1 MDPGDRI
8 ESCDV
13 KRSAGRAGGG
23 ALGTDDR
30 VCPQVVVIRA
40 SSDFGAGG
48 GNGVGSKYPAG
59 ASRHRVDRA
68 DPLASW
74 VGKLGNGL
82 GKQYSRSTTS
92 RIAGALSAE
101 GPAGP
106 SSFVQGIHLRSCR
119 IAGLST
125 WTKDRVA
132 RWALG
137 EPCTSLSRRRM

>member
-1 MDPGDRI
+1 MAPWGRMTGFVRRWLSSAPPRI
-8 ESCDV
+8 
-13 KRSAGRAGGG
+13 SALVVATVWAASIRQ
-23 ALGTDDR
+23 ALRD
-30 VCPQVVVIRA
+30 I
-40 SSDFGAGG
+40 
-48 GNGVGSKYPAG
+48 
-59 ASRHRVDRA
+59 DRA
-68 DPLASW
+68 EPLASL

-82 GKQYSRSTTS
+82 GKQYSRSTMS

-106 SSFVQGIHLRSCR
+106 SSFVQGIHLRSCW

-125 WTKDRVA
+125 WTRDRVA